1 MTILT
6 AFKQAGQ
13 QQLSLDEFLMIVE
26 QEEAGA
32 VIPHNGLCPYMQ
44 ECYRGLG
51 LVSQHCGWN
60 LDAPPTWQW
69 CGGYKRR
76 KRG

>member
-1 MTILT
+1 MTTLT
-6 AFKQAGQ
+6 TFKRAGQ
-13 QQLSLDEFLMIVE
+13 QQLTLDQLLAVIER
-26 QEEAGA
+26 EEMGA
-32 VIPHNGLCPYMQ
+32 VIPDNGLCPYMQ
-44 ECYRGLG
+44 ECYRGLD
-51 LVSQHCGWN
+51 LVRQHCAWN